1 MSFSIKKSLKFFFVF
16 LTLVL
21 TLGGSIYYFTADST
35 QVDHMIPLGIFAA
48 IIGCSTILTNSL
60 EIHDDHI
67 AIRALIFKRKVF
79 FTNIIQV
86 DGFEDKWDALYYT
99 KTNQNRSGFFI
110 IALYENR
117 IQLENEL
124 KKVLT
129 KNSIV
134 FT

>member
-1 MSFSIKKSLKFFFVF
+1 MSFSIKKSLKFFFGF
-16 LTLVL
+16 LTLVI
-21 TLGGSIYYFTADST
+21 TLGGSIYFFTADST
-35 QVDHMIPLGIFAA
+35 QVDHMIPLGIFVT
-48 IIGCSTILTNSL
+48 IIGCSTILTNAL

-86 DGFEDKWDALYYT
+86 DGFGDKSDALYYT
-99 KTNQNRSGFFI
+99 RINQNRSSFFI

-117 IQLENEL
+117 IQLEKEL
-124 KKVLT
+124 KKVLA
-129 KNSIV
+129 KNNII